1 MELIFQYPIWFIV
14 FCFVLGAIYAGVLY
28 FKSNHFSDDAPH
40 FIWVKRV
47 LAALRFTSV
56 SILAFLLLS
65 PFIKSKFVDKVNPI
79 IVFAHDNS
87 ESILLNLNQED
98 STKYINNTNKVL
110 TQLAEKYQIDYYVFD
125 KEIKEVDTLD
135 FKGKSSN
142 LSNALNQINGLYF
155 NQNVGAVIFATDGIY
170 NEGNN
175 PIYNDFSF
183 PIYTVALGDTNQQ
196 TDIKIV
202 NVRNN
207 KIAYLDDKVQVEVD
221 LQANHL
227 QGKSYQLSLSQKENI
242 ISNKTLAINKDFDE
256 QSTSFTIDANA
267 VGIQK
272 YRLALKEVE
281 NEITTVNNYYDF
293 YIEVIDNRQKILLVA
308 NAPHPDIAAIKSV
321 VETNKNFEIEVQYA
335 NKYSAVIGDYSLII
349 AHQIPSKNANAS
361 NVLNDIKNSKTPTW
375 FITGTNSNYTAIN
388 QAQNIVQL
396 TANGNNKNDASPY
409 LNTTFNSYNLSENTL
424 QSLKKFP
431 PVIVPF
437 GNYSL
442 GAGSNIIL
450 KQKIGAVD
458 TDFPI
463 LAFQENLGTRS
474 AIFIGDGL
482 WRWKLHDYL
491 EHNST
496 EAFNEIVEKTI
507 NYLALKGDKRKFR
520 VNTNKNAF
528 IEGENIDFEAELYND
543 AYELVNEPE
552 VTMIVKNEKGD
563 EFPFTFTKTAKAYQY
578 KTNSL
583 PIGNY
588 TYTANTTFDGK
599 KLSASGAFTINATQL
614 EALHTQANH
623 LLLKQ
628 LADKTN
634 GQFIDAKN
642 VSDLSEILLNKE
654 EIKPV
659 LYESFKTRPIINLFG
674 LFFVIMTLLSVEW
687 FARKWFGAY

>member
-14 FCFVLGAIYAGVLY
+14 FCFALGAIYAGILY
-28 FKSNHFSDDAPH
+28 FKTNHFSDDAPH
-40 FIWVKRV
+40 FIWVKRA
-47 LAALRFTSV
+47 LAALRFLSV

-87 ESILLNLNQED
+87 ESILLNLDTED
-98 STKYINNTNKVL
+98 STKYINNTNEVL
-110 TQLAEKYQIDYYVFD
+110 SQLAEKYQIDYFAFAND
-125 KEIKEVDTLD
+125 IQEIDTLD

-142 LSNALNQINGLYF
+142 LSYALNQINGLYF

-175 PIYNDFSF
+175 PVYNDFSF
-183 PIYTVALGDTNQQ
+183 PIYAVALGDTNQQ

-227 QGKSYQLSLSQKENI
+227 KGKNYRLSLTQKGNTLA
-242 ISNKTLAINKDFDE
+242 NKTIPITKDFDE
-256 QSTSFTIDANA
+256 QNTSFSIDANS

-272 YRLALKEVE
+272 YRLALQEVDK
-281 NEITTVNNYYDF
+281 EITTVNNYFDF
-293 YIEVIDNRQKILLVA
+293 YIEVIDNRQKILLIA

-321 VETNKNFEIEVQYA
+321 IATNKNFEIEVQYV
-335 NKYSAVIGDYSLII
+335 NKYNANLGDYSLVI
-349 AHQIPSKNANAS
+349 AHQIPSKNSSTS
-361 NVLNDIKNSKTPTW
+361 NILSDIKKSKIPTW
-375 FITGTNSNYTAIN
+375 FITGASTNYTNFN
-388 QAQNIVQL
+388 QAQSIVQIS
-396 TANGNNKNDASPY
+396 TNGNNKNDASPY
-409 LNTTFNSYNLSENTL
+409 FNTTFSSFNLSEHTVQN
-424 QSLKKFP
+424 LKKFP
-431 PVIVPF
+431 PVVVPF
-437 GNYSL
+437 GNYNL
-442 GAGSNIIL
+442 GANTNILL

-458 TDFPI
+458 ADFPVI
-463 LAFQENLGTRS
+463 AFQDNLGSRS
-474 AIFIGDGL
+474 AIFLGDGL

-491 EHNST
+491 ENNT
-496 EAFNEIVEKTI
+496 NEAFNEIVEKTI

-528 IEGENIDFEAELYND
+528 IEGENIAFEAELYN
-543 AYELVNEPE
+543 ASYELVNEPE
-552 VTMIVKNEKGD
+552 VSMLVKNDEGD
-563 EFPFTFTKTAKAYQY
+563 EFPFTFSKTEKAYQY
-578 KTNSL
+578 TTNSL

-588 TYTANTTFDGK
+588 TYTANTTFDGN
-599 KLSASGAFTINATQL
+599 KLSASGAFTINDTQL

-623 LLLKQ
+623 NLLKQ
-628 LADKTN
+628 LAQKTK
-634 GQFIDAKN
+634 GQFIEAKD
-642 VSDLSEILLNKE
+642 VASLSEILLNKE
-654 EIKPV
+654 DIKPV